1 VSSQRLGGS
10 PEAVAISTVDVRDLR
25 PPLRQVV
32 VDVRIQ
38 AAPGAARW
46 FVLPDR
52 LPSRSRSEPAEAANA
67 AMAAE
72 AAEAA
77 EAPRLGPVN
86 GAAAYL
92 LPGPRRLVLLHAE
105 GQGGFYALRLPGGAD
120 VMVRELAL
128 DADAESEGQTEASAE
143 AEPEVDAFL
152 DVITAWSARELRIGG
167 ARVADQLS
175 IEVTSEPSASGSADD
190 RELTAEWWPEDLLEL
205 AVDLEDARS
214 VPTAIA

>member
-10 PEAVAISTVDVRDLR
+10 TEAVAISTVDVRDLR

-52 LPSRSRSEPAEAANA
+52 LPSRSRSEPAGEAEVAG
-67 AMAAE
+67 
-72 AAEAA
+72 AA

-128 DADAESEGQTEASAE
+128 DADADAESEGQTEASAE
-143 AEPEVDAFL
+143 AEPEINAFL
-152 DVITAWSARELRIGG
+152 DVITAWSARDLRIGG
-167 ARVADQLS
+167 ARLADQLS